1 MLTGARPLMD
11 AFAKKYP
18 YWRVVST
25 RGFLQED
32 RFLCSINEQK
42 ELLEAEGHIV
52 VPCGPEKRSLKV
64 ENYKASLFDFREI

>member
-1 MLTGARPLMD
+1 MD